1 MKFKY
6 HFLRYTVQ
14 VSLVFILGVSV
25 AVFYNKPNN
34 YSSKSKK

>member
-25 AVFYNKPNN
+25 AVFYKPNN